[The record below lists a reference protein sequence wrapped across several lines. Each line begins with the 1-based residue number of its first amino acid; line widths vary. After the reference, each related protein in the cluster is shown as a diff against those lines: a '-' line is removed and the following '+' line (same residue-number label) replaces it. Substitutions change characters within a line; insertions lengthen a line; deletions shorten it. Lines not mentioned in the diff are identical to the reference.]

1 MNISDIIGLT
11 ITEIRYTYSYQNEY
25 GMQEFYAYLKLSN
38 GLIIEIPQYSD
49 SELNE
54 SVERNRIFEKAQIPN
69 KNCKNR
75 IENQKIVDIH
85 FCYYDNEQDFESK
98 AYIELENGT
107 VFTEENRGPQG
118 LTDIDLE
125 ILTKSEFD
133 ERIAELDKDSEIKS
147 YLKKIK
153 NVC

>member
-11 ITEIRYTYSYQNEY
+11 ITEIRYTYTYQNEY
-25 GMQEFYAYLKLSN
+25 DMQEFFAYLKLSN

-49 SELNE
+49 LELNE
-54 SVERNRIFEKAQIPN
+54 SAERNRIFDEAKMPN
-69 KNCKNR
+69 KDCKKR

-85 FCYYDNEQDFESK
+85 FCYYDNEQDFDSK

-107 VFTEENRGPQG
+107 YFTEENRGPQG

-125 ILTKSEFD
+125 MLSKSEFE
-133 ERIAELDKDSEIKS
+133 ERIAELDEESEIKS
-147 YLKKIK
+147 YLAEIK

>member
-11 ITEIRYTYSYQNEY
+11 ITEIRYTYTYQNEY
-25 GMQEFYAYLKLSN
+25 DMQEFFAYLKLSN

-49 SELNE
+49 LELNE
-54 SVERNRIFEKAQIPN
+54 SAVRNRIFEEAKMPN
-69 KNCKNR
+69 KDCKKR

-85 FCYYDNEQDFESK
+85 FCYYDNEQDFDSK

-107 VFTEENRGPQG
+107 YFTEENRGPQG
-118 LTDIDLE
+118 LSDIDLE
-125 ILTKSEFD
+125 LLSKSEFE
-133 ERIAELDKDSEIKS
+133 ERITELDQESKIKS
-147 YLKKIK
+147 YLAEIK